1 MSVLG
6 TMEVVK
12 ILVLILW
19 VAMYVL
25 VKQLATH

>member
-1 MSVLG
+1 MNVLR

-12 ILVLILW
+12 TLVLILW

>member
-1 MSVLG
+1 MSVLK

-12 ILVLILW
+12 TLVLILW
-19 VAMYVL
+19 VAMHVL

>member
-1 MSVLG
+1 MSVLR

-12 ILVLILW
+12 IFVLILW

>member
-1 MSVLG
+1 MSVLR

-12 ILVLILW
+12 TLVLILW
-19 VAMYVL
+19 VAIYAL